1 MKLQESL
8 EKNNKMTKKAFIAML
23 LFMSITFYGQQE
35 PHYTQYMYNT
45 SMINPA
51 YAGSKGNTNIYGLYR
66 AQWVGLE
73 GAPTTA
79 NIAMH
84 KPIDGTNLGYGFS
97 VLNDRIGPSDET
109 QLSADLS
116 YTIFLNKDNRFAFG
130 VKVAGNLL
138 NIDYNKLNQYTP
150 GEGILQNNVVNRFSP
165 NIGTGAFYYN
175 RTGYLGLS
183 VPMLLDTKRYDDVA
197 NSTVNQR
204 YHVYLIGGKVYDLD
218 YNLKFKPAFVA
229 KAVAGAPLQVDLSGN
244 FMFNE
249 KFTLGLG
256 YRWSASVSAM
266 AGFQV
271 NNKMFIGYGYDRE
284 TTKLSSYNSGSHE
297 LFLLFDLFGK
307 SPKVDSPRF
316 F

>member
-8 EKNNKMTKKAFIAML
+8 ETNIKMTKKVFLAML
-23 LFMSITFYGQQE
+23 LFVSITFYGQQE
-35 PHYTQYMYNT
+35 PQYTQYMYNT

-51 YAGSKGNTNIYGLYR
+51 YSGSKGNMNLFGLYR
-66 AQWVGLE
+66 AQWVGLD

-84 KPIDGTNLGYGFS
+84 KPIDGTSLGYGVS

-109 QLSADLS
+109 QFSADLS
-116 YTIFLNKDNRFAFG
+116 YTIFFNKNNRLAFG
-130 VKVAGNLL
+130 LKVAGSLL
-138 NIDYNKLNQYTP
+138 NIDYTKLNQYTS
-150 GEGILQNNVVNRFSP
+150 GEGILQNNVTNRFSP
-165 NIGTGAFYYN
+165 NIGTGVYYYN
-175 RTGYLGLS
+175 QTSYLGLS
-183 VPMLLDTKRYDDVA
+183 VPMLLDTKRYDDIA
-197 NSTVNQR
+197 NSSVNQR
-204 YHVYLIGGKVYDLD
+204 YHVYLMGGKVYDLD

-229 KAVAGAPLQVDLSGN
+229 KAVSGAPLQVDVSGN

-249 KFTLGLG
+249 KFTVGLG
-256 YRWSASVSAM
+256 YRWSASISAM
-266 AGFQV
+266 AGFQISKTAFV
-271 NNKMFIGYGYDRE
+271 GYGYDRE

-307 SPKVDSPRF
+307 TQKVDSPRF